1 MHYRDAVR
9 DDHNGLYKLVL
20 AVDHV
25 MFGNAEQPASHQTES
40 DDATPLAQLVCRET
54 VYTADIACD
63 SAVLLSDI
71 MKTVFNITL
80 NWCDKANL
88 SDVSDLQMYFHCYV
102 FPCLCYRKSCMCLS
116 VLLIS

>member
-1 MHYRDAVR
+1 MHHRNVVR

-54 VYTADIACD
+54 VYTANITSG

-80 NWCDKANL
+80 SWGDKANL
-88 SDVSDLQMYFHCYV
+88 SDVSDLQVYFSTHCYSM
-102 FPCLCYRKSCMCLS
+102 Y
-116 VLLIS
+116 LLVYTIGRIVCV